1 MSLTFE
7 IGGFSRVLARQ
18 IEGFAR
24 WHSQGGENR
33 PGFNGWFPL
42 KATSFCWDCRWVY
55 CMAYVLSVS
64 KHGDRFVTWGP
75 DGPAKLDFLELPA
88 FFGPFIFTHSNMGLP
103 SGWFS
108 LAKEQHPQM
117 SFSHRMGEFRLLCL
131 ITRGSR
137 SNYVEIAMAMRGLR
151 LLKMTCPPLASYGNG
166 NPLGAYGNI
175 NLWPLW
181 PLGNWFDPKHQIQP
195 KLSKLSVWPIS
206 KWWQTW
212 EISCRGLEFFRSW
225 YHWPRAAF
233 AAAACRAVGPL
244 SGWHDCSLA

>member
-1 MSLTFE
+1 
-7 IGGFSRVLARQ
+7 
-18 IEGFAR
+18 
-24 WHSQGGENR
+24 
-33 PGFNGWFPL
+33 
-42 KATSFCWDCRWVY
+42 
-55 CMAYVLSVS
+55 MASVLSVS

-75 DGPAKLDFLELPA
+75 EGPAKLDFLELQA

-117 SFSHRMGEFRLLCL
+117 SFSHRMGESRLPCL

-137 SNYVEIAMAMRGLR
+137 SNYVEIAMAMHGLR
-151 LLKMTCPPLASYGNG
+151 LLKMTCPPVASYGNG

-181 PLGNWFDPKHQIQP
+181 PLGTWFDPKHQIQP

-212 EISCRGLEFFRSW
+212 EISLPRLEIWGHDIIDLVQHLQLQRVGLLGHSLGGMIVPWRFNSASAEQHAMVS
-225 YHWPRAAF
+225 
-233 AAAACRAVGPL
+233 CEDVND
-244 SGWHDCSLA
+244 GWWTSIYFPTYGYGSKLGTPIIGWWILN